1 MKEAI
6 GSIPLYN
13 FIIIFI
19 VITFGFLS
27 ATLSYMKAFKVNSN
41 IAKQLER
48 YEGYNNNSKTE
59 INNILSTIGYRKAG
73 TVKCPK
79 KGGITGVNLNTNYP
93 ICIYESKPNEN
104 NYFRNVHLN
113 QLHRQIQIPFNIGCI
128 DNVDNA
134 ARFILN
140 QKRFINLGMVLN
152 YNIVK
157 IVSKKVV
164 IIHERSNWY

>member
-48 YEGYNNNSKTE
+48 YEGYNNLSEKE
-59 INNILSTIGYRKAG
+59 IDNILDTLGYRKSGSDSAKCKEKKSGG
-73 TVKCPK
+73 TL
-79 KGGITGVNLNTNYP
+79 ITGKNSSYP
-93 ICIYESKPNEN
+93 ICIY
-104 NYFRNVHLN
+104 
-113 QLHRQIQIPFNIGCI
+113 
-128 DNVDNA
+128 
-134 ARFILN
+134 
-140 QKRFINLGMVLN
+140 
-152 YNIVK
+152 
-157 IVSKKVV
+157 
-164 IIHERSNWY
+164 RSNKLDKYGYFHYGIVTYIFLDIPLLGGTFSIPVYSETERIYKFSPDSFETYK

>member
-73 TVKCPK
+73 TVTCPK
-79 KGGITGVNLNTNYP
+79 KSGITGVNLNTDYP

-104 NYFRNVHLN
+104 NYFHYGILTYIYVD
-113 QLHRQIQIPFNIGCI
+113 IP
-128 DNVDNA
+128 
-134 ARFILN
+134 L
-140 QKRFINLGMVLN
+140 LGGTF
-152 YNIVK
+152 K
-157 IVSKKVV
+157 IPVYSESEKIYKFGDGSKLKYCKNC
-164 IIHERSNWY
+164 S